1 MSISIREVE
10 HIASLAKLRFSEA
23 EKEALVNELTAI
35 LEYMEKLEELDTGG
49 VEPMSHPVSLS
60 NVMRDDVVQP
70 SLPVETALG
79 NAPAKQKGFFKVPK
93 VIK

>member
-23 EKEALVNELTAI
+23 EKETLAAELSSI
-35 LEYMEKLEELDTGG
+35 LEYMEKLEQLDTDG
-49 VEPMSHPVSLS
+49 VEPMSHPASLS
-60 NVMRDDVVQP
+60 NVMRDDEVKT
-70 SLPVETALG
+70 SLPVETALA